1 MLTKEQRDEILRLVV
16 AHTEHA
22 HRWATQNPQHEVAAM
37 ADLVAYLDSITVPD
51 EWKVGQRNQEREMT
65 IYELIGRAIVLAVG
79 ILFLA
84 TMFRVGGDVSVWDAA
99 QAFFRVLDGAML

>member
-1 MLTKEQRDEILRLVV
+1 
-16 AHTEHA
+16 
-22 HRWATQNPQHEVAAM
+22 
-37 ADLVAYLDSITVPD
+37 
-51 EWKVGQRNQEREMT
+51 MT

-99 QAFFRVLDGAML
+99 QAFFRVLDGVAL